1 MSAIDELVGNARAHA
16 ERFDGRELPLSPR
29 RRLAIVACMDARLA
43 LERLLGLEEGD
54 AHVIRNAGAV
64 ITDDEIRSLAISQ
77 HVGGT
82 EEVMVIGHTRCGM
95 VGLSDEQ
102 LRDRV
107 ERDMGVRPD
116 WSVEGFS
123 DLEEGVRQSMAR
135 IRESPFLPC
144 TDRVRGFVYELETG
158 RLREVDE

>member
-1 MSAIDELVGNARAHA
+1 MSAIDELLGNARAHA
-16 ERFDGRELPLSPR
+16 EGFEGRELPLAPR

-95 VGLSDEQ
+95 VALSDEQ

-107 ERDMGVRPD
+107 ERDMGARPD

-135 IRESPFLPC
+135 IRESPFLPR